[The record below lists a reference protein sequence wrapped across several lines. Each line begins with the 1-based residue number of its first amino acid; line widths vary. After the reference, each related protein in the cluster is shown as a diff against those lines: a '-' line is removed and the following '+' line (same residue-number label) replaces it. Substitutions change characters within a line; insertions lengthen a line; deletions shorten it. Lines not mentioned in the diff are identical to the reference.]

1 MFADAPLF
9 SGLLILSVFVAAII
23 LGFADTAALA
33 DQRPASTA
41 TDPTAITG
49 VDLLRF
55 RTVTDIEIA
64 QDGSFAIY
72 TVKSIHKKFDA
83 KKKPTGEY
91 EYRTHLWR
99 IDLTNPKA
107 SPSQLTF
114 GKRTASDP
122 AISPDGTRL
131 AFTRTEE
138 TDDDKA
144 EKKSQVWLL
153 PLNQPGEANALTNL
167 EDGASNPVWHPSG
180 TKLLVTSRI
189 PYSKIEGLPD
199 WNIERPG
206 LSIEQLIHLKS
217 ATNPNN
223 DKNKGEADD
232 ANEIN
237 KTDKSSLPANDLQ
250 SVRNW
255 LNQNATDETKPN
267 PDLVTRR
274 SFLDEHNL
282 AKEMKFAH
290 LFLLDLETLT
300 DENDDE
306 TAFSVATKLT
316 DGFHNYGDPQF
327 SPDGSTIAFSDKPR
341 GPEHPDRYLRT
352 YIYLMN
358 VDGSDIHKLAGDD
371 SRTFSQPRF
380 LPDGTAVLA
389 TTVPTEEMWYQQ
401 EDLARIILNS
411 TDGSFEI
418 LTQDWPSYAGLL
430 QIDSQTGRIFFNTA
444 WHGTFPLRE
453 VGIDAKHIG
462 RTHEIEIS
470 ENAGVETFDV
480 ENNTIVAAVTSVDH
494 PMRLITMNAD
504 GKNTRLLHDL
514 NPWVAQRT
522 ISHPEEHSLTQPDGT
537 EIQYWIMPPSSS
549 AHDSN
554 KNAIAKTPTVLEI
567 HGGPSAMWGPGE
579 RTMWLEYQLL
589 CAWGYGI
596 VYANP
601 RGSGGY
607 GYEFQ
612 RANHQNW
619 GEGPSGDVLAAL
631 DEAASIDQWIDTENL
646 FVTGG
651 SYAGYLTAWIVSH
664 DHRFNAAVAQRG
676 VYDLNTF
683 FGEGNAWI
691 LVPWA
696 MGGYPW
702 NDATQEILKRES
714 PFTYVDQ
721 IETPLMII
729 HASTDLRTGVTQS
742 EMMYRALKELKRPV
756 EYVRYPDAGHDLSR
770 TGDPKQRVDRLLRI
784 VEFFE
789 RYRK

>member
-1 MFADAPLF
+1 
-9 SGLLILSVFVAAII
+9 
-23 LGFADTAALA
+23 
-33 DQRPASTA
+33 
-41 TDPTAITG
+41 
-49 VDLLRF
+49 
-55 RTVTDIEIA
+55 
-64 QDGSFAIY
+64 
-72 TVKSIHKKFDA
+72 VKRIHEKRNA
-83 KKKPTGEY
+83 KKKTTGKY

-99 IDLTNPKA
+99 IDLNDPKA
-107 SPSQLTF
+107 SPTQLTF

-122 AISPDGTRL
+122 ALSPDGTWL

-138 TDDDKA
+138 SDVDGSENA

-153 PLNQPGEANALTNL
+153 PLNQFGEAHPVTNL
-167 EDGASNPVWHPSG
+167 EDGASNPIWHPSG

-206 LSIEQLIHLKS
+206 LSIEQLNHLKS
-217 ATNPNN
+217 ATKSNDNKNN
-223 DKNKGEADD
+223 TADD
-232 ANEIN
+232 DATENT
-237 KTDKSSLPANDLQ
+237 KTDKSSIPANDLQ
-250 SVRNW
+250 SVRDW
-255 LNQNATDETKPN
+255 LEKNTTDEKKPN
-267 PDLVTRR
+267 PNLVIRR
-274 SFLDEHNL
+274 SFLDEHGL

-290 LFLLDLETLT
+290 LYLLDLETVT
-300 DENDDE
+300 DDAGDE
-306 TAFSVATKLT
+306 TTFPNATKLT
-316 DGFHNYGDPQF
+316 DGFHNYDDPHF
-327 SPDGSTIAFSDKPR
+327 SPDGSTIAFYDKPR
-341 GPEHPDRYLRT
+341 GPEHPDRYLRSC
-352 YIYLMN
+352 IYLMN
-358 VDGSDIHKLAGDD
+358 ADGSNIRKIAGDE

-380 LPDGTAVLA
+380 LPDGTAILA
-389 TTVPTEEMWYQQ
+389 TTIPTEEMWYQQ
-401 EDLARIILNS
+401 EDVARINPNS

-430 QIDSQTGRIFFNTA
+430 QIDSQTGRAFFNTA
-444 WHGTFPLRE
+444 WHGNFPLRA
-453 VGIDAKHIG
+453 IDFDAKRNG
-462 RTHEIEIS
+462 RTHEIPIS
-470 ENAGVETFDV
+470 PNAGVETFDV
-480 ENNTIVAAVTSVDH
+480 ENNTIVAAATSVDH
-494 PMRLITMNAD
+494 PMRLITMDSSGTSA
-504 GKNTRLLHDL
+504 RQLHDL
-514 NPWVAQRT
+514 NPWVAERK
-522 ISHPEEHSLTQPDGT
+522 ISHPEEHTITQPDGT
-537 EIQYWIMPPSSS
+537 EIQYWVMPPSSPNSYNTTS
-549 AHDSN
+549 AKH
-554 KNAIAKTPTVLEI
+554 PTVLEI

-589 CAWGYGI
+589 NAWGYGI

-612 RANHQNW
+612 RSNHQNW

-631 DEAASIDQWIDTENL
+631 DEAASNYQWIDNENL

-676 VYDLNTF
+676 VYHLNTF

-702 NDATQEILKRES
+702 DDATQEILKRES

-742 EMMYRALKELKRPV
+742 EMMYRALKELGRPV

-770 TGDPKQRVDRLLRI
+770 TGDPKQRIDRLLRI
-784 VEFFE
+784 VDFFE